1 MSKYICLQHQ
11 EQHLGDYSIVPLRYE
26 DRFSIMK
33 WRNEQIYHL
42 RQARPLTEDDQQ
54 RYFDNVVSKLYDNP
68 KPDQIL
74 FSYLE
79 KGVCIGYGGLVH
91 INWLDRNGEI
101 SFIMDTQLEAEHF
114 AEHWSNYLTMLKAVA
129 FDDLGLHKIYTY
141 AFDLRPHLYTMLEA
155 NGYKR
160 EATLK
165 EHCLFNGEYKDV
177 VLHSLWNDRYEVI
190 NYVDCTK
197 EQNLDILALRNR
209 DDVRSWMVNPEV
221 IPEENHFKFVES
233 LKSNPN
239 RLYYAIYKNGVL
251 VGTYNL
257 TNEGD
262 GVWERGIIANPT
274 TQGTGQTEKWERQ
287 ILCSLPSEIKAVSA
301 KVKQDNLRSIKYHE
315 KLGYKEQ
322 SRDNEYICYILRL
335 HE

>member
-1 MSKYICLQHQ
+1 MPKYICLQHQ

-42 RQARPLTEDDQQ
+42 RQSRPLTEEDQQ
-54 RYFDNVVSKLYDNP
+54 RYFDNVVCKLYDNP

-79 KGVCIGYGGLVH
+79 KGDCIGYGGLVH
-91 INWLDRNGEI
+91 INWIDNNGEI

-114 AEHWSNYLTMLKAVA
+114 AEHWSNYLTMLKNVA

-141 AFDLRPHLYTMLEA
+141 AFDLRPHLYTMLET

-165 EHCLFNGEYKDV
+165 EHCLYNGEYKDV
-177 VLHSLWNDRYEVI
+177 VIHSLWNDRYQII
-190 NYVDCTK
+190 NYVDCTIK
-197 EQNLDILALRNR
+197 QSLDILALRNH
-209 DDVRSWMVNPEV
+209 DDVRSWMVNTEV
-221 IPEENHFKFVES
+221 ISIKNHLKFVES
-233 LKSNPN
+233 LRENPN
-239 RLYYAIYKNGVL
+239 KLYYAIYKRNVL

-262 GVWERGIIANPT
+262 GTWERGIIACPS
-274 TQGTGQTEKWERQ
+274 TQGTGQTEKWELQ
-287 ILCSLPSEIKAVSA
+287 ILNNLPPEVKAVSA
-301 KVKQDNLRSIKYHE
+301 KVKQNNLRSIKYHE

-322 SRDNEYICYILRL
+322 NRDNEFIYYILKL
-335 HE
+335 Q

>member
-1 MSKYICLQHQ
+1 MPKYICLQQQ

-91 INWLDRNGEI
+91 INWIDRNGEI
-101 SFIMDTQLEAEHF
+101 SFIMDTQLESEHF

-129 FDDLGLHKIYTY
+129 FDDLGLHKINTY
-141 AFDLRPHLYTMLEA
+141 AFDLRPHLYTIFESE
-155 NGYKR
+155 GFFR

-165 EHCLFNGEYKDV
+165 DHCYYNGKFIDV
-177 VLHSLWNDRYEVI
+177 VIHSLINKHNDY
-190 NYVDCTK
+190 
-197 EQNLDILALRNR
+197 
-209 DDVRSWMVNPEV
+209 
-221 IPEENHFKFVES
+221 
-233 LKSNPN
+233 
-239 RLYYAIYKNGVL
+239 
-251 VGTYNL
+251 
-257 TNEGD
+257 
-262 GVWERGIIANPT
+262 
-274 TQGTGQTEKWERQ
+274 
-287 ILCSLPSEIKAVSA
+287 
-301 KVKQDNLRSIKYHE
+301 
-315 KLGYKEQ
+315 
-322 SRDNEYICYILRL
+322 
-335 HE
+335 

>member
-1 MSKYICLQHQ
+1 MPKYICLQHQ

-26 DRFSIMK
+26 DRFCIMK

-54 RYFDNVVSKLYDNP
+54 RYFDNVVAKLFETP
-68 KPDQIL
+68 KPEQIL

-91 INWLDRNGEI
+91 INWIDNNAEI
-101 SFIMDTQLEAEHF
+101 SFIMDTRLEKEHF
-114 AEHWSNYLTMLKAVA
+114 AEHWSNYLTMLKSVA

-141 AFDLRPHLYTMLEA
+141 AFDLRPHLYTMLEV

-177 VLHSLWNDRYEVI
+177 VLHSLWNGRYEVI
-190 NYVDCTK
+190 NYVDCTR

-209 DDVRSWMVNPEV
+209 DDIRSWMVNPEV

-233 LKSNPN
+233 LKNNPN
-239 RLYYAIYKNGVL
+239 RLYYAVYKDDQL

-257 TNEGD
+257 TNEGN
-262 GVWERGIIANPT
+262 GVWERGIIASLSS
-274 TQGTGQTEKWERQ
+274 QGTGQTEKWERQ
-287 ILCSLPSEIKAVSA
+287 ILRCLPSDIEAVSA
-301 KVKQDNLRSIKYHE
+301 KVKQDNLRSIRYHE

-322 SRDNEYICYILRL
+322 TRDDKYIYYILRL
-335 HE
+335 Q